1 MAGLSMRGYALQR
14 IALGAVQ
21 LALLAVL
28 VFLLTALLPGDAADV
43 RNNEDATDAQVAALR
58 EQLQLDRPPLERFT
72 DWASGVLTGDLGT
85 SLVNGGPVLDILTG
99 TVGTTLVLAAVTLA
113 VVVPLAVALGIASG
127 LREGGRLDRAVTT
140 ITLALN
146 AVPDFV
152 LALLLVAGLSLKLGW
167 LPATWVGVEAADLL
181 VQPALLVLPV
191 AVVAARMIC
200 LLSRQVRAGMVTV
213 LRAGY
218 VVQARRLGVPRRTLV
233 LRHVLPNAA
242 VPGIQELAR
251 VGDNLVGGVL
261 IVEAVFAIPGVA
273 TALVRAV
280 EARDVPTVQGLALVV
295 AAAALLL
302 SLAAD
307 LLCHRLV
314 PRTEVLR

>member
-1 MAGLSMRGYALQR
+1 MRGYALQR
-14 IALGAVQ
+14 LAVGSLQ

-28 VFLLTALLPGDAADV
+28 VFALTSLLPGDAADV
-43 RNNEDATDAQVAALR
+43 RNNEDATPEQVAALR
-58 EQLQLDRPPLERFT
+58 EQLQLDRPALERFT
-72 DWASGVLTGDLGT
+72 DWAQGVLTGDLGT
-85 SLVNGGPVLDILTG
+85 SLVSGGPVLDILTDSAG
-99 TVGTTLVLAAVTLA
+99 PTLVLAAVTLV
-113 VVVPLAVALGIASG
+113 VVVPLAVLLGIASG
-127 LREGGRLDRAVTT
+127 LREGGRLDRAVTSV
-140 ITLALN
+140 TLALN
-146 AVPDFV
+146 AVPDFL

-167 LPATWVGVEAADLL
+167 LPATWVGVGAADLL
-181 VQPALLVLPV
+181 VTPALLVLPV
-191 AVVAARMIC
+191 TVVAARMIC

-213 LRAGY
+213 LRADY
-218 VVQARRLGVPRRTLV
+218 VVQARRLGVPRRTLL

-242 VPGIQELAR
+242 VPGVQELAR

-295 AAAALLL
+295 AVAALLF
-302 SLAAD
+302 SLVAD
-307 LLCHRLV
+307 LVCHRLV

>member
-1 MAGLSMRGYALQR
+1 MRGYAFQR
-14 IALGAVQ
+14 LALGAAQ

-28 VFLLTALLPGDAADV
+28 VFALTALLPGDAADV

-58 EQLQLDRPPLERFT
+58 EQLGLDRPAVERFT
-72 DWASGVLTGDLGT
+72 DWAAGLPTGDFGT
-85 SLVNGGPVLDILTG
+85 SLVSGGPVRDILAD
-99 TVGTTLVLAAVTLA
+99 TVGTTLVLGAVTLA
-113 VVVPLAVALGIASG
+113 VVLPVAVLLGVASG
-127 LREGGRLDRAVTT
+127 LREGGRLDRTVTSV
-140 ITLALN
+140 TLALN

-152 LALLLVAGLSLKLGW
+152 LALLLVAGLSLKLGL
-167 LPATWVGVEAADLL
+167 LPATWVGVEAGDLL
-181 VQPALLVLPV
+181 AEPALLVLPV
-191 AVVAARMIC
+191 TVVAARVVC
-200 LLSRQVRAGMVTV
+200 LLSRQVRAGVVSV
-213 LRAGY
+213 LGAGY
-218 VVQARRLGVPRRTLV
+218 VVQARRLGVPRRTLL

-261 IVEAVFAIPGVA
+261 IVEAVFAVPGVA

-295 AAAALLL
+295 AVAALLF